1 MEGLFIGYCFE
12 LIISIGIIKDLS
24 LYQKLII
31 PTGPRI
37 AAASTVACVGGGEG
51 AIKRIAGIGL
61 QLEIYDMKL
70 LMLLKIWGVFQN
82 FFIDLPFSQSMSPR
96 SSKQFQALRD
106 ASRQKILDSSLEL
119 FGTKGYKSTTIADIV
134 KKAGISKGL
143 IYHYF
148 DSKED
153 ILKQLV
159 DFFMEGGG
167 AKVEELLKGS
177 PKERLAAIV
186 DWFFREMRENEHQ
199 WALFLNLTV
208 QVHDFDFIHKLT
220 TQKMNGYVMIF
231 TELFQELGY
240 ENPTAEARILGALFD
255 GIGMQYYVF
264 NDKEYLEQMEQTLR
278 DKYHLP

>member
-1 MEGLFIGYCFE
+1 
-12 LIISIGIIKDLS
+12 
-24 LYQKLII
+24 
-31 PTGPRI
+31 
-37 AAASTVACVGGGEG
+37 
-51 AIKRIAGIGL
+51 
-61 QLEIYDMKL
+61 
-70 LMLLKIWGVFQN
+70 
-82 FFIDLPFSQSMSPR
+82 MSPR

-167 AKVEELLKGS
+167 AKVEELLKGT
-177 PKERLAAIV
+177 PKEQLAAII
-186 DWFFREMRENEHQ
+186 DWFFLEMRENEHQ

-208 QVHDFDFIHKLT
+208 QVHDFDFIHDMA
-220 TQKMNGYVMIF
+220 TQKANGYVTMF

-240 ENPTAEARILGALFD
+240 KNPTAEARILGALFD

-264 NDKEYLEQMEQTLR
+264 NDKDYLEQMEQTLR
-278 DKYHLP
+278 EKYHLP